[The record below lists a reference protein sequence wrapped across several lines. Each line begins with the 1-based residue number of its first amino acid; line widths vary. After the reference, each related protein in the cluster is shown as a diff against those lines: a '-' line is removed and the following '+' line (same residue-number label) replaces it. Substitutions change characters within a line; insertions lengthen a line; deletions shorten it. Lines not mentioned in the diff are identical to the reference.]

1 MTLPDQPNGLDK
13 AAVLDIDPV
22 LDDPRTRI
30 VVCCGSG
37 GVGKTTTAAALG
49 LRAAERGRRVVV
61 LTIDPARRLAQSIG
75 IDALDNVPRRVP
87 GTDTSAGGELH
98 AMMLD
103 MKRTFDEIVE
113 AHADAERA
121 RAILENPFYQSLSA
135 GFAGTQE
142 YMAMEKLGQ
151 LRARDEWDLIVV
163 DTPPSRSALDF
174 LDAPGRLGSFLDGKF
189 IKVLMAPAKL
199 GGRAGM
205 KFLGVGMSVMS
216 GPLNKL
222 MGAQLLRDVQ
232 TFVAAMDTMF
242 GGFRTR
248 ADATYRLLQAP
259 GTAFLVVAAP
269 ERDALREAAYFVER
283 LAAERM
289 PLAGLVLNRVHGSGA
304 ARLPADRALA
314 AAEALL
320 DGAGEQSPGRVPAPA
335 APPGEGAGGA
345 GTATVAGRTGNTRRT
360 SDTSE
365 NLDGGGI
372 VDRDSGQAG
381 SRTVDAPG
389 TGTPALP
396 PEGTPESA
404 PENALESTSEKT
416 PESTHGAPDGKGLPQ
431 PTSSGDSTA
440 RLTAGLLRL
449 HAERMRVLA
458 RERRTRDRFTA
469 LHPEVAVAE
478 VAALPG
484 DVHDLA
490 GLRAIGELLA
500 AQPAAT
506 TVESATA
513 STGAAGAGPEVT
525 DDAVGTSG
533 GDAKR

>member
-1 MTLPDQPNGLDK
+1 MTSDTTTLD
-13 AAVLDIDPV
+13 ASAPRLEVDALLADPH
-22 LDDPRTRI
+22 TRI

-49 LRAAERGRRVVV
+49 VRAAERGRKVVV
-61 LTIDPARRLAQSIG
+61 LTIDPARRLAQSMG
-75 IDALDNVPRRVP
+75 ISELDNVPRQVK
-87 GTDTSAGGELH
+87 GVDESAGGELH

-113 AHADAERA
+113 GHADADRA

-151 LRARDEWDLIVV
+151 LRANDEWDLIIV

-174 LDAPGRLGSFLDGKF
+174 LDAPKRLGSFLDGKF
-189 IKVLMAPAKL
+189 IRVLMAPAKV

-205 KFLGVGMSVMS
+205 KFLNVGMSMMTGTLS
-216 GPLNKL
+216 KL
-222 MGAQLLRDVQ
+222 MGGQLLRDVQ

-283 LAAERM
+283 LAAEQM

-304 ARLPADRALA
+304 AQLSAERALA
-314 AAEALL
+314 AAEALT
-320 DGAGEQSPGRVPAPA
+320 DRMAEDTHADTPTHADTESGAAPDATAGPAPA
-335 APPGEGAGGA
+335 PDRAENNLE
-345 GTATVAGRTGNTRRT
+345 ATGIV
-360 SDTSE
+360 D
-365 NLDGGGI
+365 LDGGK
-372 VDRDSGQAG
+372 AG
-381 SRTVDAPG
+381 SRTADGLSPAAAEHATP
-389 TGTPALP
+389 TPA
-396 PEGTPESA
+396 SA
-404 PENALESTSEKT
+404 AQL
-416 PESTHGAPDGKGLPQ
+416 A
-431 PTSSGDSTA
+431 
-440 RLTAGLLRL
+440 AGLLRL
-449 HAERMRVLA
+449 HAERMQVLA

-469 LHPEVAVAE
+469 LHPEVPVTE

-490 GLRAIGELLA
+490 GLRAIGDRLA
-500 AQPAAT
+500 LNP
-506 TVESATA
+506 
-513 STGAAGAGPEVT
+513 T
-525 DDAVGTSG
+525 DTDN
-533 GDAKR
+533 R